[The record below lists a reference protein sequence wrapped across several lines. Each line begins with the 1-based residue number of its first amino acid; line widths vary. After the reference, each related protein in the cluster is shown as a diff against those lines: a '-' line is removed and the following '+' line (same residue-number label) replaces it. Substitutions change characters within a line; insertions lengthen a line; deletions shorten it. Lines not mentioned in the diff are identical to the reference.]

1 MARHKANA
9 VEVQQKSGQLVFS
22 FPNEKGKNKK
32 GYISMEWIDDDASKE
47 DQRKI
52 TKLIFDAMNDGED
65 VTADM
70 LRNLGL
76 KKQNVI
82 DAP

>member
-1 MARHKANA
+1 
-9 VEVQQKSGQLVFS
+9 
-22 FPNEKGKNKK
+22 
-32 GYISMEWIDDDASKE
+32 MEWIDDDASKE